1 MAKLWNSQHHQL
13 LQGIGEGL
21 LIGGDGRCD
30 SMGHSA
36 KYGSYTAVD
45 LQQNK
50 ILHVELVQS
59 NEVKS
64 SYHMELEG
72 LQRTIQLFNRSQV
85 KVRAIV
91 TDRQRQIAAWLKK
104 NWQGLKHYFDCC
116 HIAKSIKK
124 KLQLLSKRKGFELV
138 GEWTKSIVNH
148 LLCDSPIL

>member
-1 MAKLWNSQHHQL
+1 MAKLWNLQHHQL
-13 LQGIGEGL
+13 LQGIGEEGL

-36 KYGSYTAVD
+36 KCGSYTAVD

-72 LQRTIQLFNRSQV
+72 LQ
-85 KVRAIV
+85 
-91 TDRQRQIAAWLKK
+91 
-104 NWQGLKHYFDCC
+104 
-116 HIAKSIKK
+116 
-124 KLQLLSKRKGFELV
+124 
-138 GEWTKSIVNH
+138 
-148 LLCDSPIL
+148 